1 MFVKLLGFTEG
12 GERVSAIAGK
22 LCYSKGGYAKITEK
36 LDDAET
42 EKFIDKV
49 INLGHYSV
57 IEHTSFSFIAE
68 GISRALTHQLVRHR
82 IASYSQKSQRYVNEA
97 GFDYITP
104 HTINSDAKAKDIYDK
119 AAAAIAKAYDELSAL
134 GIPKEDARYILPNA
148 AETKIVITMN
158 ARELLHFFEKRLCN
172 RAQWEIRE
180 MAELMLEEARK
191 ACPHI
196 FKNAGPGCV
205 NGACPEGEMTCGKA
219 AEVRKKYKKA

>member
-1 MFVKLLGFTEG
+1 MFVKLIGFTEG
-12 GERVSAIAGK
+12 GEKVSAIAGK
-22 LCYSKGGYAKITEK
+22 LCYSKGGFAKITEK

-49 INLGHYSV
+49 MHLGHYSV

-82 IASYSQKSQRYVNEA
+82 IASYSQKSQRYVNET
-97 GFDYITP
+97 GFEFITP
-104 HTINSDAKAKDIYDK
+104 HSINENQRAKELYIKI
-119 AAAAIAKAYDELSAL
+119 ISEISKAYDELSAL

-180 MAELMLEEARK
+180 MAELMLEQAREV
-191 ACPHI
+191 CPHI

-205 NGACPEGEMTCGKA
+205 KGSCPEGEMTCGKA
-219 AEVRKKYKKA
+219 SEVRKKYKSS